1 MNYYNENDPFCCQW
15 LRNLINAGLI
25 PKGDVDERS
34 IQEVQATDLKGYIQC
49 HFFTGIAGW
58 PLALSLA
65 GWPSDREIFT
75 GSCPCQPFSVA
86 GKRKG
91 TADARHLWPDFHRL
105 ISASRPSVVM
115 GEQVSGTDGYAW
127 VIGVGSDMER
137 EGYRFRKVDIPACGI
152 GAPHRRNRLY
162 WVANN
167 NNKGLE
173 GSEVLSERKGQ
184 CVVGEGGVDGGVA
197 NTGRKRISGRREAR
211 DLAGATRDT
220 QEEVLGKE
228 GWHDSIWK
236 REWVRSSFDDGGT
249 DGRLAAPN
257 GRIIGNERVQR
268 SGKHGQQQ
276 EDGGA
281 GKRLDHTTEQGL
293 EIRAG
298 GTLHPS
304 KACCES
310 ERPSHTGFWGAYD
323 TIPCSDG
330 RSRRVEP
337 GTFPLAHGVPSRV
350 GRLRAYGNAIV
361 PELAAEV
368 IAAYLD
374 AEGAGGEQD

>member
-15 LRNLINAGLI
+15 LRNLIKAGLI

-34 IQEVQATDLKGYIQC
+34 IQEVQASDLKGYIQC

-86 GKRKG
+86 GQRKG
-91 TADARHLWPDFHRL
+91 TADARHLWPDFYRL
-105 ISASRPSVVM
+105 IRTAKPSVVM

-127 VIGVGSDMER
+127 VVGVGTDMER
-137 EGYRFRKVDIPACGI
+137 EGYRFRRVDIPACGI

-173 GSEVLSERKGQ
+173 GRRVLSERKSQ
-184 CVVGEGGVDGGVA
+184 RTVRKDGV
-197 NTGRKRISGRREAR
+197 
-211 DLAGATRDT
+211 
-220 QEEVLGKE
+220 
-228 GWHDSIWK
+228 
-236 REWVRSSFDDGGT
+236 
-249 DGRLAAPN
+249 DGRLALPN
-257 GRIIGNERVQR
+257 GGLPSDRRLQR
-268 SGKHGQQQ
+268 GGEYGQQQ
-276 EDGGA
+276 EDSGA
-281 GKRLDHTTEQGL
+281 GRMDNAADARRTGDGIGGSVIAARDKARVQELAGRSASVGMGDTERNANKSGRITSQSREGITTKEA
-293 EIRAG
+293 R
-298 GTLHPS
+298 S
-304 KACCES
+304 YVES
-310 ERPSHTGFWGAYD
+310 GRPSNIDFWSPYD
-323 TIPCSDG
+323 LLPCIDG
-330 RSRRVEP
+330 KSRRVEP
-337 GTFPLAHGVPSRV
+337 GTLPLAHGVSSRM

-361 PELAAEV
+361 PPLAAQV

-374 AEGAGGEQD
+374 AEATEGGQQD